1 MPHRYVCSAPCYR
14 SFPTT
19 RALVAHRLNR
29 QECRERWDEFLRTL
43 NPYDDGSDEEA
54 EALSTGSPEP
64 PDLPVDSDS
73 ESGSESDEVAVSVP
87 RPMEPSGVE
96 LVINTFASA
105 GDILAKS
112 TSPFMHWRNQQE
124 ALGRSLYYP
133 FAGRKE
139 WFLAHWLHKTGMS
152 LARIDEFLKLEYV
165 RSLSH

>member
-19 RALVAHRLNR
+19 RALVAHRLNQ

-43 NPYDDGSDEEA
+43 NPYDDGSDDEA
-54 EALSTGSPEP
+54 DAVSTGSPETP
-64 PDLPVDSDS
+64 TDSDS
-73 ESGSESDEVAVSVP
+73 ESESDEEPVPVP
-87 RPMEPSGVE
+87 RPMEPSSTE
-96 LVINTFASA
+96 LVIDTFAGA
-105 GDILAKS
+105 GDILAES

-124 ALGRSLYYP
+124 VLGRSLYYP

-152 LARIDEFLKLEYV
+152 LARIDAFLKLEYV
-165 RSLSH
+165 RSLSQ